1 MTRKG
6 CENGFALTKV
16 ERRIGGAH
24 TLAACGGFRLRMGGT
39 AVLSGRWGKSW
50 KTGCMGLEMK

>member
-1 MTRKG
+1 MARKG

-16 ERRIGGAH
+16 ERRIGGAR
-24 TLAACGGFRLRMGGT
+24 TLADWCGFRLRMGRT

-50 KTGCMGLEMK
+50 KTGCMELGMK